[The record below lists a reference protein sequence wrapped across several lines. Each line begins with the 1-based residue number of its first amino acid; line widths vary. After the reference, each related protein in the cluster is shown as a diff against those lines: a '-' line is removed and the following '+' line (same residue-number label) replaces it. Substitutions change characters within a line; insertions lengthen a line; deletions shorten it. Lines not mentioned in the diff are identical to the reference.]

1 MLDLLLILGSTAL
14 WLYGLF
20 DCARIDQDRVRNL
33 PKWAWLLI
41 IIFFG
46 TLGAIAWLFIGRPK
60 VTVRVPRNRPGRM
73 IPPDDNP
80 DFLNKL

>member
-1 MLDLLLILGSTAL
+1 MLDALLLLGGTAV

-20 DCARIDQDRVRNL
+20 DCARIEQDSVRNL

-46 TLGAIAWLFIGRPK
+46 TLGAIAWLIIGKPK
-60 VTVRVPRNRPGRM
+60 IPSRQRTRPGKM

-80 DFLNKL
+80 EFLNKL

>member
-1 MLDLLLILGSTAL
+1 MLDALLILGGTAI
-14 WLYGLF
+14 WLYGLI
-20 DCARIDQDRVRNL
+20 DCARIDQDKVRNL

-46 TLGAIAWLFIGRPK
+46 TLGAISWLIIGRPK
-60 VTVRVPRNRPGRM
+60 GNSRERIRPART
-73 IPPDDNP
+73 IPPDDNQ

>member
-1 MLDLLLILGSTAL
+1 MVDVLLAFGFIAI

-20 DCARIDQDRVRNL
+20 DCARNEQESVRTL

-41 IIFFG
+41 IILFSWIG
-46 TLGAIAWLFIGRPK
+46 SIAWFLLGRP
-60 VTVRVPRNRPGRM
+60 RNIVQARKRPGRD

-80 DFLNKL
+80 DFLRKL

>member
-46 TLGAIAWLFIGRPK
+46 TLGAIAWLFAGRPK
-60 VTVRVPRNRPGRM
+60 VGVRTPRSRPGRM
-73 IPPDDNP
+73 LPPDDNP